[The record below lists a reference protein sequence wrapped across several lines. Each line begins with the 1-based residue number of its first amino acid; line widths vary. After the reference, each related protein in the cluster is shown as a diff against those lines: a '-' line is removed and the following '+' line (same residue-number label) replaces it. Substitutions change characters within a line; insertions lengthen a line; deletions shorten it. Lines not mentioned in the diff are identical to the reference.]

1 MAGESD
7 EQKPESVPGGSQP
20 QSPPSVPP
28 WTGSQLQFIVMQPVS
43 LVTLF
48 VLLILYYPMYE
59 MKLVTTGAGLEL
71 LIRGLVITAI
81 NVVLFLVLS
90 FAINR
95 VLLPGDDQRKPLR
108 WTLLAI
114 VGGLSLFFFFLPV
127 LQILV
132 LGPASIGNVGSLV
145 TP

>member
-1 MAGESD
+1 
-7 EQKPESVPGGSQP
+7 
-20 QSPPSVPP
+20 
-28 WTGSQLQFIVMQPVS
+28 MQPVS